1 MVIEIVK
8 GVCEKVGINFIIIYC
23 LFMLDLV
30 EGGVKWDEVVYLV
43 KEIEKVGVMLI
54 NIGIGWY
61 EVWVF
66 IIFIF
71 VFCVVFIWIIE
82 CMKKEVF
89 IFFII
94 INCINMFEV
103 VELVFV

>member
-1 MVIEIVK
+1 
-8 GVCEKVGINFIIIYC
+8 
-23 LFMLDLV
+23 MLDLV
-30 EGGVKWDEVVYLV
+30 EGGVKWEEVVYLV

-66 IIFIF
+66 IIFIL